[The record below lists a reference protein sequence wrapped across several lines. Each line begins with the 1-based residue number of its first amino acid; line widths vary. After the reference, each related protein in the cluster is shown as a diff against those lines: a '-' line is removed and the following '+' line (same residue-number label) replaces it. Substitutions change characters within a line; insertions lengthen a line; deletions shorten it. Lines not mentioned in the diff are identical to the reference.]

1 MRGNGG
7 FEIFS
12 DDEVTDAIEID
23 PEIPHRLDR
32 EIFETDTGLLV
43 IESGPRSGSRYA
55 LDSELISIGREKDA
69 DIFLD
74 DVTVSRRHAIIERNE
89 SMYTVSD
96 VGSLNGT
103 YLNAESVRSKELTD
117 GDVLQIGRFK
127 LVFFH
132 GIAGN

>member
-1 MRGNGG
+1 
-7 FEIFS
+7 
-12 DDEVTDAIEID
+12 VTDAIEMD

-32 EIFETDTGLLV
+32 EMFETDTGILV

-74 DVTVSRRHAIIERNE
+74 DVTVSRQHAILERSE
-89 SMYTVSD
+89 SIYTVSD
-96 VGSLNGT
+96 TESLNGT
-103 YLNAESVRSKELTD
+103 YLNGKSVRSEELTD

-132 GIAGN
+132 GMA

>member
-1 MRGNGG
+1 MT
-7 FEIFS
+7 
-12 DDEVTDAIEID
+12 DDEITDAIEIE

-32 EIFETDTGLLV
+32 EIFEPDTGILV

-55 LDSELISIGREKDA
+55 LDSESISIGREKDA

-74 DVTVSRRHAIIERNE
+74 DVTVSRQHAIIERNK
-89 SMYTVSD
+89 SIYRVSD

-103 YLNAESVRSKELTD
+103 YLNAKIVHSEELTD

-132 GIAGN
+132 GIAQN

>member
-1 MRGNGG
+1 M
-7 FEIFS
+7 
-12 DDEVTDAIEID
+12 D

-32 EIFETDTGLLV
+32 EIFETDIGLLV

-55 LDSELISIGREKDA
+55 LDSESISVGREKDA

-74 DVTVSRRHAIIERNE
+74 DVTVSRSHAIIKRNE
-89 SMYTVSD
+89 SIYTVSD

-103 YLNAESVRSKELTD
+103 YLNAKSVRSGELID
-117 GDVLQIGRFK
+117 GDVLQIGCFK

-132 GIAGN
+132 GIADN

>member
-1 MRGNGG
+1 MT
-7 FEIFS
+7 
-12 DDEVTDAIEID
+12 DDEITDAIEIE

-32 EIFETDTGLLV
+32 EIFETDTGILV

-74 DVTVSRRHAIIERNE
+74 DVTVSRQHAIIERNR
-89 SMYTVSD
+89 SVYRVAD

-103 YLNAESVRSKELTD
+103 YLNAKIVRSEELTD
-117 GDVLQIGRFK
+117 GDVLQIGRLK

-132 GIAGN
+132 GIAQN